1 MNVASIASNVNSN
14 HMDQV
19 VHFLLSKS
27 ERGEIPPETARQR
40 CTAIKQILSPLGPE
54 EPHDIDYVEANLDA
68 IGDRWAT
75 LNSNMKGDTAKAYVS
90 RTRASIEDWKAWR
103 KNASGWKFSKR
114 ASNPKAKK
122 DESIEQPKASAATG
136 IPESATTP
144 PTTPPAGGKLRT
156 FPIDDERDFSIVLPP
171 GGITVTEARRIAYT
185 LVTLARDFD
194 PGTPTDPF
202 AITRS
207 PS

>member
-68 IGDRWAT
+68 IGERWAT
-75 LNSNMKGDTAKAYVS
+75 LNPNMKGDTAKAYIS

-122 DESIEQPKASAATG
+122 DESIERPKASAEATS
-136 IPESATTP
+136 PASATA
-144 PTTPPAGGKLRT
+144 PPAGAKVRT
-156 FPIDDERDFSIVLPP
+156 FPIDDERDFSIVLPL

-194 PGTPTDPF
+194 PGTPSDPF
-202 AITRS
+202 AITRTTS
-207 PS
+207 